1 MREPLIPAALS
12 LLAPGAGQLLNGD
25 YAKAA
30 VVFGVTAA
38 SYLIPVLGPPI
49 RLVAWVYG
57 VWDAY
62 KTCQSRQKS

>member
-12 LLAPGAGQLLNGD
+12 LFLPGAGQLLNGD

-30 VVFGVTAA
+30 VVFGITAA
-38 SYLIPVLGPPI
+38 SYFIPVLGPPI
-49 RLVAWVYG
+49 RLAAWAYG

-62 KTCQSRQKS
+62 RTASKNSK